1 MDWLSADCQNL
12 RRSIMKALTA
22 MVVCASVA
30 MPLFA
35 YAQSPAD
42 VAYCNKLS
50 QTYRSTA
57 QLNSTPDATVPT
69 AMSKCATAPGEAIPT
84 LEKALTD
91 GKVALPKRD

>member
-1 MDWLSADCQNL
+1 
-12 RRSIMKALTA
+12 MKTLTA

-35 YAQSPAD
+35 YAQSAAD

-50 QTYRSTA
+50 ETYRATSMK
-57 QLNSTPDATVPT
+57 NSTPDATVPT

-91 GKVALPKRD
+91 AKVTLPKRS

>member
-1 MDWLSADCQNL
+1 
-12 RRSIMKALTA
+12 MKALTA
-22 MVVCASVA
+22 IVVVATVA

-50 QTYRSTA
+50 QTYRSSA
-57 QLNSTPDATVPT
+57 QLNSTPVATVPE
-69 AMSKCATAPGEAIPT
+69 AMSKCATAPGDAIPV

-91 GKVALPKRD
+91 AKVTLPKRD

>member
-1 MDWLSADCQNL
+1 
-12 RRSIMKALTA
+12 MKTLTA

-35 YAQSPAD
+35 YAQAPAD
-42 VAYCNKLS
+42 VAYCNQLS

-57 QLNSTPDATVPT
+57 QLNSTPDATVPA

-84 LEKALTD
+84 IEKALKD
-91 GKVALPKRD
+91 AKVELPKRN

>member
-1 MDWLSADCQNL
+1 
-12 RRSIMKALTA
+12 MKTLTA
-22 MVVCASVA
+22 IVVCASVA

-57 QLNSTPDATVPT
+57 QLNSTPVATVPE
-69 AMSKCATAPGEAIPT
+69 AMSKCATAPADAIPVI
-84 LEKALTD
+84 EKALTD
-91 GKVALPKRD
+91 NKVTLPKRD

>member
-1 MDWLSADCQNL
+1 
-12 RRSIMKALTA
+12 MKTLTA
-22 MVVCASVA
+22 IVVCASVT
-30 MPLFA
+30 MPLVA
-35 YAQSPAD
+35 YAQSAAD

-69 AMSKCATAPGEAIPT
+69 AMSKCATAPGEGIPT

-91 GKVALPKRD
+91 AKVTLPKRD

>member
-1 MDWLSADCQNL
+1 
-12 RRSIMKALTA
+12 MKTLTA
-22 MVVCASVA
+22 MVVCATVG

-35 YAQSPAD
+35 YAQSAAD

-69 AMSKCATAPGEAIPT
+69 AMSKCATAPAEAIPT
-84 LEKALTD
+84 LEKALTAA
-91 GKVALPKRD
+91 KVTLPKRD

>member
-1 MDWLSADCQNL
+1 
-12 RRSIMKALTA
+12 MKTLTA
-22 MVVCASVA
+22 IVVFASVA
-30 MPLFA
+30 LPLFA

-42 VAYCNKLS
+42 VAYCNQLS

-91 GKVALPKRD
+91 AKVALPKRS

>member
-1 MDWLSADCQNL
+1 
-12 RRSIMKALTA
+12 MKTLTA
-22 MVVCASVA
+22 IVVCASVA

-50 QTYRSTA
+50 ETYRGSA
-57 QLNSTPDATVPT
+57 MKNSTPAATVPE
-69 AMSKCATAPGEAIPT
+69 AMSKCATAPAGAIPT

-91 GKVALPKRD
+91 AKVTLPKRD